1 MYFQV
6 LFIDGGVQK
15 FITVSKNDMKIFLPN
30 LNEHSNIFII
40 LANNLLLLD
49 LRKEIF
55 ALNYG

>member
-30 LNEHSNIFII
+30 LNEHSNIFTM
-40 LANNLLLLD
+40 APKWSKK
-49 LRKEIF
+49 RCST
-55 ALNYG
+55 Y